1 MSTALQTLPT
11 LSSIVPAWKGMLRS
25 LPFFRPIRNERDYVQ
40 MQKLMNKML
49 AVVGDDEKHELA
61 DLLDIVSTLIEQ
73 YEKLDDRFTSTSMKP
88 RDVLQFL
95 IDEHGLKQ
103 SDLKEELG
111 GQGITSEILTGKREI
126 NARQAKKL
134 ALRFQVSAAV
144 FI

>member
-1 MSTALQTLPT
+1 
-11 LSSIVPAWKGMLRS
+11 MLRS

>member
-1 MSTALQTLPT
+1 VSTALQTLPT

>member
-1 MSTALQTLPT
+1 
-11 LSSIVPAWKGMLRS
+11 
-25 LPFFRPIRNERDYVQ
+25 